1 MAIVIRSLPPLVTA
15 EGTVYRPRICG
26 RRRPDDGLWEGW
38 IEFEPA
44 GGGLPVLRTPRETTQ
59 PKLSDLQYWAG
70 GLTAVYL
77 EGALERAIEAALDE
91 LEAETGGADRL
102 SERPTYDA
110 PAPSPATRAPSAS
123 RAPSEPMVGP
133 EDAVLDPFR
142 IYREGETLLRE
153 RLAALSAA
161 QLRAIVRANALAGPD
176 ELDPEALDPRE
187 LAELIVRSVRARLAA

>member
-38 IEFEPA
+38 IEFEPT

-77 EGALERAIEAALDE
+77 EGALERAIGAALDE
-91 LEAETGGADRL
+91 LEAETAGADL
-102 SERPTYDA
+102 VPERPAYDA
-110 PAPSPATRAPSAS
+110 PAPSPAARAPSVSQPPPGATL
-123 RAPSEPMVGP
+123 GP
-133 EDAVLDPFR
+133 EDAVLDPFSV
-142 IYREGETLLRE
+142 YREGEAHLRE
-153 RLAALSAA
+153 RLAVLSAGH
-161 QLRAIVRANALAGPD
+161 LRSIVRAYALAGPD
-176 ELDPEALDPRE
+176 DLDPEALDAQE
-187 LAELIVRSVRARLAA
+187 LAELIVRGVRARLAA